1 LNLLKLLQLRKIK
14 PITSSKNMFC
24 IVDCRKMEY
33 YDLTTGKTVNLS
45 LSILMRK
52 YYAIFGRVRGNILPL
67 EALYRVVLE
76 HIFVYFSVI
85 ETDTATSGLLSVIC
99 S

>member
-1 LNLLKLLQLRKIK
+1 
-14 PITSSKNMFC
+14 
-24 IVDCRKMEY
+24 
-33 YDLTTGKTVNLS
+33 
-45 LSILMRK
+45 MRK

-85 ETDTATSGLLSVIC
+85 ETDTATSGLHWIFHMHSEFSRLAMCNNAIMIIS
-99 S
+99 SQM